1 MFIRKFLSASKV
13 DDVNAQG
20 RFIKVMN
27 CESVIRLRATYQGNL
42 VLDSD
47 AKAGFDVQTNQ
58 PFDQIQITSETEQKL
73 ELWVSEHKLSY
84 DALSTKPNSSNSYL
98 VEHFGLSQVLMPY
111 DPAQSGLLIVGNDS
125 DYFVGGE
132 GVTKQNGIPVK
143 AGDRYEH
150 KSAAPLHVYIE
161 AQPTYKIQAQTRHEL
176 PVGTSSEDRP
186 YWEST
191 EWGVVGDSIYVAQSR
206 GCYFINIITGSSEL
220 IDYQQG
226 GFVTAPIDC
235 GGVYCGL
242 VAVGASKARIRS
254 FDPQTLRYGGY
265 DITYTLETSFRADQ
279 LAYVDGVFY
288 LFGQTNDDAKIYKI
302 NKSGDIVKVEMPD
315 LNGVYWRHVVYD
327 ESESS
332 FYVLG
337 TDDLVKLSK
346 DLTQVD
352 IVVTG
357 LGVTKRIQLFE
368 NHIAIN
374 EKGGWK
380 LFNRNTFEKI
390 PLPDT
395 AHGIHASGKVI
406 TVLGDA
412 GLFQSE
418 DNGVVYANEDTS
430 FNSPTAHIS
439 QFTQIGGLFYFHS
452 HTNVYRFEADV
463 DKSEAKATFRV
474 FKESF

>member
-1 MFIRKFLSASKV
+1 M
-13 DDVNAQG
+13 G
-20 RFIKVMN
+20 
-27 CESVIRLRATYQGNL
+27 VI
-42 VLDSD
+42 
-47 AKAGFDVQTNQ
+47 
-58 PFDQIQITSETEQKL
+58 
-73 ELWVSEHKLSY
+73 
-84 DALSTKPNSSNSYL
+84 
-98 VEHFGLSQVLMPY
+98 
-111 DPAQSGLLIVGNDS
+111 
-125 DYFVGGE
+125 
-132 GVTKQNGIPVK
+132 
-143 AGDRYEH
+143 
-150 KSAAPLHVYIE
+150 
-161 AQPTYKIQAQTRHEL
+161 
-176 PVGTSSEDRP
+176 
-186 YWEST
+186 
-191 EWGVVGDSIYVAQSR
+191 GDSTYVANPR
-206 GCYFINIITGSSEL
+206 GCYFINMVTGQSEL
-220 IDYQQG
+220 IDDSQG
-226 GFVTAPIDC
+226 EFITAPIDC
-235 GGVYCGL
+235 NGVYCGL
-242 VAVGASKARIRS
+242 VAVGTSKARIRS

-265 DITYTLETSFRADQ
+265 DVTYTLEASFRADQ

-288 LFGQTNDDAKIYKI
+288 LFGQTNNDAKIYKI
-302 NKSGDIVKVEMPD
+302 NKSGDIAKVEMPD
-315 LNGVYWRHVVYD
+315 LNGVYWSHVVYD

-337 TDDLVKLSK
+337 KDDLVKLSK

-406 TVLGDA
+406 TVLGDT

-439 QFTQIGGLFYFHS
+439 QFAQIGGLFYFHS
-452 HTNVYRFEADV
+452 HTKVYSFEADV